1 MKADR
6 GNARPRER
14 ADAGGRGGGISE
26 TERAFEFGRNWDR
39 FVARALNGERIDI
52 ARRHILGFLELPDL
66 RGRSFIDVGCGSGL
80 SSRAA
85 LDAGAARITSFDR
98 DPDSVRAAER
108 VRGMSGNPPH
118 WTILRGSVLDD
129 AFIASLGRADIV
141 YAWGVLHHT
150 GRMWDAV
157 ERASR
162 LVGEGGLFYL
172 ALYTTTPRSGYW
184 VRVKRR
190 YNAASPARRRLMEAA
205 YFLRHTCASN
215 LLHGRNPLAFIRNY
229 RESRGMSYLT
239 DVRDWLG
246 GWPYEDAEIGEVLR
260 FCRNRLG
267 LELRNLQ
274 TGRANT
280 EYLFGGGGA
289 GG

>member
-1 MKADR
+1 V
-6 GNARPRER
+6 E
-14 ADAGGRGGGISE
+14 GGGE
-26 TERAFEFGRNWDR
+26 VTVTGKAFAFGKNWDR
-39 FVARALNGERIDI
+39 FVTRALNDERIGI
-52 ARRHILGFLELPDL
+52 ARRHIVDFLEMPDL

-85 LDAGAARITSFDR
+85 LDAGAARIVGFDR

-108 VRGMSGNPPH
+108 VREMSGNPPH

-129 AFIASLGRADIV
+129 AFIASLGRAEIV

-162 LVGEGGLFYL
+162 LVADGGLLYL
-172 ALYTTTPRSGYW
+172 ALYTTTPQSAHW
-184 VRVKRR
+184 IRVKKR
-190 YNAASPARRRLMEAA
+190 YNAASPARKRLMEAA
-205 YFLRHTCASN
+205 YFLRHTLASE
-215 LLHGRNPLAFIRNY
+215 LLRGRNPISFVRNY
-229 RESRGMSYLT
+229 RGSRGMSYLT

-246 GWPYEDAEIGEVLR
+246 GWPYEDAKIEEVLR
-260 FCRNRLG
+260 FCRKRLA
-267 LELRNLQ
+267 LDLLNIQ

-280 EYLFGGGGA
+280 EYLFGRGGP

>member
-1 MKADR
+1 M
-6 GNARPRER
+6 
-14 ADAGGRGGGISE
+14 SE
-26 TERAFEFGRNWDR
+26 TETAFEFGRNWER
-39 FVARALNGERIDI
+39 FVARALDDGRIDI
-52 ARRHILGFLELPDL
+52 ARRHILEFLELPDL

-85 LDAGAARITSFDR
+85 RDAGAARIISFDC
-98 DPDSVRAAER
+98 DPDSVRATER
-108 VRGMSGNPPH
+108 VREMSGNPPH
-118 WTILRGSVLDD
+118 WAVVRGSVLDD

-162 LVGEGGLFYL
+162 LVADGGLFFL
-172 ALYTTTPRSGYW
+172 AFFFLFLLSTHW
-184 VRVKRR
+184 VRVKKR

-215 LLHGRNPLAFIRNY
+215 LVRGKSPLAFIRHY
-229 RESRGMSYLT
+229 RRSRGMSYLT

-246 GWPYEDAEIGEVLR
+246 GWPYEDAEIGEVLH
-260 FCRNRLG
+260 FCNRKLG
-267 LELRNLQ
+267 LELRNIR
-274 TGRANT
+274 TGEANT
-280 EYLFGGGGA
+280 EYLFKGSMAEG
-289 GG
+289 